1 MEYEDLED
9 LPGIGK
15 RRRISLLV
23 FDNKV
28 HPVQSTYS
36 FSASKMYRFQ
46 RYFRLSVAV
55 YGSLITVEFFIIITL
70 TRIVFKKRIAIM
82 ILLHFC
88 VIHGQKF

>member
-1 MEYEDLED
+1 MPVEYEDLED

-55 YGSLITVEFFIIITL
+55 YCSLITVEFLASPDALEVIVLPDSL
-70 TRIVFKKRIAIM
+70 TKR
-82 ILLHFC
+82 
-88 VIHGQKF
+88 